1 MLNINYAQL
10 AELNIQK
17 SLNTVAVSCR
27 KSSTDKLIYKILDT
41 FNSHLTFYVTVNWKI
56 AYIHSL
62 TDKQSSCN
70 G

>member
-17 SLNTVAVSCR
+17 SLNTVVVSYR

-41 FNSHLTFYVTVNWKI
+41 FNSHLTFYVTVN
-56 AYIHSL
+56 
-62 TDKQSSCN
+62 
-70 G
+70 

>member
-1 MLNINYAQL
+1 MLNINYAKL

-41 FNSHLTFYVTVNWKI
+41 LTRI
-56 AYIHSL
+56 
-62 TDKQSSCN
+62 
-70 G
+70 